1 MTLSPMKLKAKDV
14 ESYETKRKRML
25 RPMKLKMEDIDSYET
40 KKEDAKSYKTNN
52 GGH

>member
-1 MTLSPMKLKAKDV
+1 
-14 ESYETKRKRML
+14 ML